1 MPRRP
6 RTSASGASAWPRR
19 SHASTSAC
27 ACNWRRSGLS
37 PTAKETMAN
46 ESTQHK
52 LDRTRKPRVQI
63 TYDVEKGDA
72 TEVKELPFVVGVL
85 SDLSGQRA
93 EPLDPIKEREFKEV
107 SRDNFNDYLKEQ
119 APRFAAKVED
129 KLLEDPDKELS
140 VDITFRSMKDFEP
153 EALIEQVPVLKEL
166 LEIRQR
172 LKSLQSRVTSNAE
185 VEELVRNILA
195 KDERRREIAKE
206 LGAETLDQATA
217 ADGEPKGAK

>member
-1 MPRRP
+1 
-6 RTSASGASAWPRR
+6 
-19 SHASTSAC
+19 
-27 ACNWRRSGLS
+27 
-37 PTAKETMAN
+37 MAN

-72 TEVKELPFVVGVL
+72 TETKELPFVVGVL

-93 EPLDPIKEREFKEV
+93 EPLDPLKERAFKEV

-119 APRFAAKVED
+119 APRFAGKVENELVD
-129 KLLEDPDKELS
+129 DPDAQLS
-140 VDITFRSMKDFEP
+140 VDITFKSMKDFEP
-153 EALIEQVPVLKEL
+153 EAIVEQVPVLKEL

-172 LKSLQSRVTSNAE
+172 LKSLQSRVTSNGE
-185 VEELVRNILA
+185 VEELVRDIIA

-206 LGAETLDQATA
+206 LGLEKLEQAPA
-217 ADGEPKGAK
+217 ADGDPKGGK

>member
-1 MPRRP
+1 
-6 RTSASGASAWPRR
+6 
-19 SHASTSAC
+19 
-27 ACNWRRSGLS
+27 
-37 PTAKETMAN
+37 MAN

-72 TEVKELPFVVGVL
+72 TETKELPFVVGVL

-93 EPLDPIKEREFKEV
+93 EPLDQVKEREIKEV

-119 APRFAAKVED
+119 SPRFAAKVEN
-129 KLLEDPDKELS
+129 KLVEDPDAQLS
-140 VDITFRSMKDFEP
+140 VDITFKSMKDFEP
-153 EALIEQVPVLKEL
+153 EALVAQVPVLKEL

-185 VEELVRNILA
+185 VEELVHDIIA
-195 KDERRREIAKE
+195 KEERRREIAKE
-206 LGAETLDQATA
+206 LGQEKLDETPA
-217 ADGEPKGAK
+217 ADGGPKGAK